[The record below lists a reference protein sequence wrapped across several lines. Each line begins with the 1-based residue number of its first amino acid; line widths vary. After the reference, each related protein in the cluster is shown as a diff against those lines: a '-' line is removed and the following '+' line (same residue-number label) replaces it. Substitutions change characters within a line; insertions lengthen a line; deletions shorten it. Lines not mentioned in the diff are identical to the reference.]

1 LTRLWGSVAAAPPTS
16 PDQTQPRM
24 VGRYAV
30 YREIAKGG
38 MATVHFGR
46 LLGPVGF
53 SRTVAIKRLHPH
65 FASDQEFV
73 SMFLDEA
80 RLAARIQHPN
90 VVSTLDVVA
99 LENELMLVMEYVQGE
114 SLSRLLSA
122 LRHKD
127 ERVPWR
133 IIAATMNG
141 ILSGLHAAHEAK
153 NERGE
158 PLGIVHRDMSPQ
170 NVLVGADGVVRVF
183 DFGIAKA
190 AGRAQ
195 DTRAGLFKGKL
206 SYAAPEQLA
215 GRPLDRRVDIYA
227 TSVILWEMVTGR
239 RMFKADDELQ
249 LYAMVKEG
257 NIEPPSNYV
266 SDLPEGLEPLIMRG
280 LANDPAL
287 RFASAREMAIA
298 LEEVL
303 PHASAR
309 EIAEWVGRVARQVLE
324 LRARTIEEIELT
336 NPLMPTESG
345 IRDMIPTI
353 VRQTPSG
360 PPSSTSAPP
369 TVVEGQLGTNGFATT
384 VPTGRLLAEAMAS
397 ATPPPLSAPVSTA
410 PAPPPKRNRAVL
422 VLLVLLVAGSAV
434 AGGAFA
440 YLRAGS
446 GPTVV
451 EEEQTGGS
459 KPSKPKS
466 KPTIAAAAKP
476 EATEEE
482 QVKPATTTL
491 GAAPPTPTP
500 THTVAKPVAK
510 VVAAP
515 PAATTPSAPKAS
527 AAPAANCSPPFTIDQ
542 DGIRHPKPEC
552 M

>member
-1 LTRLWGSVAAAPPTS
+1 
-16 PDQTQPRM
+16 M

-65 FASDQEFV
+65 YASDHEFV

-122 LRHKD
+122 LRHRE

-133 IIAATMNG
+133 IVAAIMNG

-206 SYAAPEQLA
+206 AYAAPEQLA
-215 GRPLDRRVDIYA
+215 GREMDRRVDIYA
-227 TSVILWEMVTGR
+227 SSVILWEMVTGR
-239 RMFKADDELQ
+239 RMFKADDEMQ

-257 NIEPPSNYV
+257 RIEPPSHHV
-266 SDLPEGLEPLIMRG
+266 SDLPEGLEQLIMRG

-303 PHASAR
+303 PHASSR
-309 EIAEWVGRVARQVLE
+309 EVAEWVGRNARQVLE
-324 LRARTIEEIELT
+324 HRARMIEEIELT
-336 NPLMPTESG
+336 NPLLPTESG

-353 VRQTPSG
+353 VRPRPSDAPSPTPQSSPPPTLPSG
-360 PPSSTSAPP
+360 TMDP
-369 TVVEGQLGTNGFATT
+369 
-384 VPTGRLLAEAMAS
+384 M
-397 ATPPPLSAPVSTA
+397 
-410 PAPPPKRNRAVL
+410 PAPPVSAAPIVEPPRKSNRAML
-422 VLLVLLVAGSAV
+422 VLLLLLVVGSGI

-451 EEEQTGGS
+451 EEPQTGGESETKKKPKAKVAAAEPEPEPKEEAHAAPPPAPAPAPTPTLAAVAKPAS
-459 KPSKPKS
+459 KPVSKPG
-466 KPTIAAAAKP
+466 AAAA
-476 EATEEE
+476 
-482 QVKPATTTL
+482 
-491 GAAPPTPTP
+491 PPPP
-500 THTVAKPVAK
+500 
-510 VVAAP
+510 P
-515 PAATTPSAPKAS
+515 PAATTAAPKPSA
-527 AAPAANCSPPFTIDQ
+527 AAPATNCSPPFTIDQ